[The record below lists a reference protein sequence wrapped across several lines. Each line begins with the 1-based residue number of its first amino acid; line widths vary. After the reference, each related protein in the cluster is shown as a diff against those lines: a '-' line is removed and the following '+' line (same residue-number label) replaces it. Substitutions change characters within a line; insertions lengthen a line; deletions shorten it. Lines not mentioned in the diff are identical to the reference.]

1 MKETLI
7 KFPTMFVD
15 SMLVP
20 CIREDYPVVAKLS
33 IIDVWNQQRQE
44 NDNMI
49 NARQD
54 FKNI

>member
-49 NARQD
+49 NAR
-54 FKNI
+54 

>member
-7 KFPTMFVD
+7 KFPTLFVN

-20 CIREDYPVVAKLS
+20 CIRKDYPVVAKLS

-49 NARQD
+49 NAR
-54 FKNI
+54 